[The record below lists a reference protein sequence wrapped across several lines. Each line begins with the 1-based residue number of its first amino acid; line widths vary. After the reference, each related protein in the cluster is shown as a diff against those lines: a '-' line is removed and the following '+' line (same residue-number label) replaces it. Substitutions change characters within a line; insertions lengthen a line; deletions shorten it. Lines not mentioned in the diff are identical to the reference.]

1 MIIKERLVRIYRS
14 VFNLFTYTY
23 GMITLAF
30 VLDSLNFILRDNATL
45 LPIRTDYFI
54 DIFRRLKFFTIFY
67 ACFRIIY
74 KPTFV

>member
-1 MIIKERLVRIYRS
+1 
-14 VFNLFTYTY
+14 
-23 GMITLAF
+23 MITFAF